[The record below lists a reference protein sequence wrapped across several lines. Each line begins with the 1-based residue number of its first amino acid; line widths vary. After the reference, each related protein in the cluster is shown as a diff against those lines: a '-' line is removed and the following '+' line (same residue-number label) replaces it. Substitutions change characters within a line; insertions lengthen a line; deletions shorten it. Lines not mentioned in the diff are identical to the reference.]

1 MFESSDADPGGIGD
15 DDMVQKPEADGI
27 SGLPQPVCCPA
38 VRFAWCQDATGM
50 VVRDTEG
57 RTPRGKRRGQHLS
70 YWKRAPVRSALSEWP
85 DPEHPP
91 SLVANDH
98 HQPLVSEPAEQL
110 RGGLS
115 PGGRARPTPT

>member
-1 MFESSDADPGGIGD
+1 MFESRDADPGGIGD

-85 DPEHPP
+85 APAHPP
-91 SLVANDH
+91 TLAANDH
-98 HQPLVSEPAEQL
+98 HHPPRADPVGQPPDAF
-110 RGGLS
+110 G
-115 PGGRARPTPT
+115 P